1 MRQVA
6 AVSRYPGA
14 GTTTCLLAL
23 SATLTASCQRTLL
36 VEQTDRY
43 YPILADVAGRP
54 DRWLEELPDDADDL
68 FRFVRP
74 LTPRLDVLPVPGLG
88 HEQPHRGSVEADEL
102 TCALRANAR
111 RRVRELAA
119 DRYDVILFDL
129 GAACSKGV
137 CVEPGA
143 IDTLASSDRAIYV
156 IGHPDEGSRALPR
169 DQDAVERLAEHCEP
183 VVCAMDLRR
192 QEARTFARHHFA
204 GPHPVMV
211 PRDEAL
217 ALWRG
222 SMLLHDGQ
230 SFYSMGRQTRRAL
243 TQLAQLAVDDLAPA
257 SSGQRGRSRWA
268 WRPIGVRGR
277 QRPAGR
283 PR

>member
-23 SATLTASCQRTLL
+23 SATLTASCHRTLL

-119 DRYDVILFDL
+119 DRYDVIL
-129 GAACSKGV
+129 
-137 CVEPGA
+137 

-204 GPHPVMV
+204 GPRPVMV

-230 SFYSMGRQTRRAL
+230 SFFSMGRQTRRAL
-243 TQLAQLAVDDLAPA
+243 TQLAQLAVDDLTPA